1 MFKDVT
7 FGQYYPSD
15 SVVHRM
21 DPRFKLV
28 IAFAFIIV
36 LFMINSF
43 AGYITAGL
51 FVFACVAAA
60 KVPVKLL
67 FKNIKPLWFI
77 LLFMFVINVFFTR
90 TGNVLFSFW
99 ILKITDEG
107 LIKAVLMLIRIVM
120 LIFFTGL
127 LTLTTT
133 PISLTVGIESL
144 LSPLKK
150 IRFPAHELAMMM
162 TIALRFIPTLMEE
175 TDKIMKAQMARGASF
190 DTGNLYQKAKSM
202 IPLLIPLFVSAFRRA
217 DELALAMTARCYN
230 GGEGRTRMNPLKV
243 SGVDYAG
250 AVITVLFIAAM
261 IMFNYVHVI

>member
-1 MFKDVT
+1 MFKDIT

-15 SVVHRM
+15 SLIHRM

-28 IAFAFIIV
+28 VAFVFIIV
-36 LFMINSF
+36 LFMIDSF

-51 FVFACVAAA
+51 YVVAVIAAA

-67 FKNIKPLWFI
+67 FKNLKPLWFI
-77 LLFMFVINVFFTR
+77 LLFMLVINVFFTT

-99 ILKITDEG
+99 ILKVTDDG
-107 LIKAVLMLIRIVM
+107 IIKAILMLVRLVM

-144 LSPLKK
+144 LSPLKR

-190 DTGNLYQKAKSM
+190 DTGNLFQKAKSM

-243 SGVDYAG
+243 GQIDYVG
-250 AVITVLFIAAM
+250 AFVSVLFVAAM
-261 IMFNYVHVI
+261 IVFNYVNIF

>member
-15 SVVHRM
+15 SIVHRM

-28 IAFAFIIV
+28 ITFAFIIA
-36 LFMINSF
+36 LFIINSW
-43 AGYITAGL
+43 AGYIVAGL
-51 FVFACVAAA
+51 FVATVIAMA

-67 FKNIKPLWFI
+67 WKNIKPLWFI
-77 LLFMFVINVFFTR
+77 LLFMLVINVFFTK
-90 TGNVLFSFW
+90 TGNIFAEFW
-99 ILKITDEG
+99 IIKITDEG
-107 LIKAVLMLIRIVM
+107 VVRGVQMLLRIII

-127 LTLTTT
+127 LTLTTS

-150 IRFPAHELAMMM
+150 FKFPAHDLAMMM

-202 IPLLIPLFVSAFRRA
+202 VPLLIPLFVSAFRRA
-217 DELALAMTARCYN
+217 DDLAHAMTARCYN

-243 SGVDYAG
+243 SGLDYAG
-250 AVITVLFIAAM
+250 TALTTVFLAAMILFNYITVL
-261 IMFNYVHVI
+261 

>member
-21 DPRFKLV
+21 DPRFKIV

-51 FVFACVAAA
+51 FVFVCVAAA

-90 TGNVLFSFW
+90 SGNVLFSFW

-133 PISLTVGIESL
+133 PISLTVGIESVSYTHL
-144 LSPLKK
+144 
-150 IRFPAHELAMMM
+150 RAHE
-162 TIALRFIPTLMEE
+162 
-175 TDKIMKAQMARGASF
+175 
-190 DTGNLYQKAKSM
+190 
-202 IPLLIPLFVSAFRRA
+202 
-217 DELALAMTARCYN
+217 TA
-230 GGEGRTRMNPLKV
+230 
-243 SGVDYAG
+243 
-250 AVITVLFIAAM
+250 
-261 IMFNYVHVI
+261 